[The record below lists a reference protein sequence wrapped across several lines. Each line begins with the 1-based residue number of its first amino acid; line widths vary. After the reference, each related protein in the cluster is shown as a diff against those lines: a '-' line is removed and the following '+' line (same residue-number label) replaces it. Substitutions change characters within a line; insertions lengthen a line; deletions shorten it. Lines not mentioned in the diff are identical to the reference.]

1 MRHAGAIAFAAI
13 VLAIVL
19 ASAPTSRADEWR
31 LEQVLT
37 QGPVKAVESTE
48 DGGRLLIGN
57 GWFRPI
63 PGTHSIGLAATISPA
78 HRPRPK
84 DALPD
89 GRIAEGK
96 RDIAR
101 AWFADPTGRYD
112 HGVLGDAVEAG
123 SLVIERRDGTHHV
136 VRLQDDAVFED
147 IEPRIVDLG
156 GRDHIL
162 VVKSYLKRGSAL
174 AVIGERNG
182 SFAILAE
189 TPPVGTPHRWLN
201 PAGVADFDG
210 DGRPD
215 IALVRMPHAAG
226 VLELWAWRD
235 GGLTRTLEIK
245 DVSNHAI
252 GSRVLRMSAVADFD
266 GDGHADLAIPSFDR
280 RELRLLAFTPKPRDI
295 TRIKLPARVT
305 TEIALLRDS
314 AGMPIV
320 LAGLEHGAAVAVR
333 KVPKR

>member
-1 MRHAGAIAFAAI
+1 VRHASAIAIA
-13 VLAIVL
+13 AIVL
-19 ASAPTSRADEWR
+19 ASAATSRADEWR

-37 QGPVKAVESTE
+37 QGPVKAVESAE
-48 DGGRLLIGN
+48 NGGRLQIGN
-57 GWFRPI
+57 GWFRAL
-63 PGTHSIGLAATISPA
+63 PGTHAIGLAATVGPA
-78 HRPRPK
+78 QRPRPK

-89 GRIAEGK
+89 GRVAEGK

-101 AWFADPTGRYD
+101 AWLAEPTGRYG
-112 HGVLGDAVEAG
+112 HGVLGDAIEAG
-123 SLVIERRDGTHHV
+123 SLAVERRDGTLHA

-147 IEPRIVDLG
+147 LEPRIVGLDG
-156 GRDHIL
+156 HDRIL

-182 SFAILAE
+182 SFAILSE
-189 TPPVGTPHRWLN
+189 TPPIGTPHRWLN

-235 GGLTRTLEIK
+235 GNLTRTLELK
-245 DVSNHAI
+245 DVSNHFM

-280 RELRLLAFTPKPRDI
+280 RELRLLAFTPNPRDI
-295 TRIKLPARVT
+295 ARIKLPARIT
-305 TEIALLRDS
+305 TEIELLRDNG
-314 AGMPIV
+314 GMPII
-320 LAGLEHGAAVAVR
+320 LTGLENGAAVAVR